1 MSQKGKES
9 RIIPS
14 VLSIPE
20 KLNGL
25 LLRVL
30 KMRLTLERVFS
41 VRDLLLLLGAFLL
54 FLLRSVIP
62 LPGILSTVFMIL
74 ILLLAGIPVLLQG
87 IRSGLRRAVPYE
99 EAAVLLAVFIA
110 VLLKK
115 PEVSAVFLLCTVFL
129 WQVEGYC
136 LLHVDAAPSALADI
150 DEDVRNHV
158 LAADSEKSRERS
170 VIAFSAVLFFA
181 LFLLLALILAIVCL
195 FHLQNASVWIARS
208 LVPLMLAGTSAVL
221 FSSLLTHFGAI
232 YSTAKAGSFFR
243 NDQVPEDFSRCR
255 LFAFGKTGTV
265 TDGRFLI
272 SEIMPVGVTEEEL
285 LRIAAVAEC
294 KSNHPIAI
302 ALKAAAGL
310 KEGVVPSGVLD
321 VREVP
326 GKGVS
331 TFFSG
336 RQIYVGNAR
345 LLDEHNIW
353 YQVPSKSGTAIHVAV
368 DSTYRGYIL
377 ISDSIRDNAFE
388 ALEELR
394 AQGVKQI
401 SMLTGDV
408 QSVSRVVASALNF
421 DMVKSELTAN
431 DKASAIHYLRATQG
445 ESGKIA
451 AVGDGV
457 HDSVMFDAADVSVC
471 MDVKPDK
478 DVDLSIC
485 TDEILTLPQI
495 YRICRESERTLWIS
509 VFGVAG
515 AKLLLCILGLFQVL
529 PLTFLAVF
537 DCAVGTAAVIYS
549 LTCLTLEHRGNRR

>member
-62 LPGILSTVFMIL
+62 LPGILRTVFMIL

-87 IRSGLRRAVPYE
+87 IRLGLRRAVPYE

-150 DEDVRNHV
+150 DEDARNHV
-158 LAADSEKSRERS
+158 LAKKKKKSRERS

-221 FSSLLTHFGAI
+221 FSSLLTHCESRLIF
-232 YSTAKAGSFFR
+232 
-243 NDQVPEDFSRCR
+243 PE
-255 LFAFGKTGTV
+255 
-265 TDGRFLI
+265 
-272 SEIMPVGVTEEEL
+272 
-285 LRIAAVAEC
+285 
-294 KSNHPIAI
+294 
-302 ALKAAAGL
+302 
-310 KEGVVPSGVLD
+310 
-321 VREVP
+321 
-326 GKGVS
+326 
-331 TFFSG
+331 
-336 RQIYVGNAR
+336 
-345 LLDEHNIW
+345 
-353 YQVPSKSGTAIHVAV
+353 
-368 DSTYRGYIL
+368 
-377 ISDSIRDNAFE
+377 
-388 ALEELR
+388 
-394 AQGVKQI
+394 
-401 SMLTGDV
+401 
-408 QSVSRVVASALNF
+408 
-421 DMVKSELTAN
+421 
-431 DKASAIHYLRATQG
+431 
-445 ESGKIA
+445 
-451 AVGDGV
+451 
-457 HDSVMFDAADVSVC
+457 
-471 MDVKPDK
+471 
-478 DVDLSIC
+478 
-485 TDEILTLPQI
+485 
-495 YRICRESERTLWIS
+495 
-509 VFGVAG
+509 
-515 AKLLLCILGLFQVL
+515 
-529 PLTFLAVF
+529 
-537 DCAVGTAAVIYS
+537 
-549 LTCLTLEHRGNRR
+549 

>member
-1 MSQKGKES
+1 MNQKGKES

-20 KLNGL
+20 KLNGF

-30 KMRLTLERVFS
+30 KLRLTMERAFS

-54 FLLRSVIP
+54 FLLRGVIP
-62 LPGILSTVFMIL
+62 LPGILRTVFMIL
-74 ILLLAGIPVLLQG
+74 VLLLASIPVLLQG
-87 IRSGLRRAVPYE
+87 LRLGFRKIVPFE
-99 EAAVLLAVFIA
+99 EATVLLAVIIA
-110 VLLKK
+110 VLMKK
-115 PEVSAVFLLCTVFL
+115 PEVSAVYLLCTVLL
-129 WQVEGYC
+129 WQVEAYC
-136 LLHVDAAPSALADI
+136 LLHVDAAPNALADI
-150 DEDVRNHV
+150 DEKARDRV
-158 LAADSEKSRERS
+158 LASDSEKSGERS
-170 VIAFSAVLFFA
+170 LIAFSAVMFYA
-181 LFLLLALILAIVCL
+181 LFLLLALIMAVVCL
-195 FHLQNASVWIARS
+195 YHLQNASAWISRS
-208 LVPLMLAGTSAVL
+208 LVPLMLAVPSAVL
-221 FSSLLTHFGAI
+221 FSSLLTHFGAVF
-232 YSTAKAGSFFR
+232 SSAKAGSFFR
-243 NDQVPEDFSRCR
+243 NDQIPEDFSRCSM
-255 LFAFGKTGTV
+255 FAFGKTGTV

-294 KSNHPIAI
+294 KSDHPIAL

-310 KEGVVPSGVLD
+310 KEGVIPSGVLD
-321 VREVP
+321 VSEVP

-377 ISDSIRDNAFE
+377 ISDSIRENAFE

-394 AQGVKQI
+394 AQGAKQI
-401 SMLTGDV
+401 AMLTGDV
-408 QSVSRVVASALNF
+408 QSVSRVVASSLNF
-421 DMVKSELTAN
+421 DMVKSELTAK
-431 DKASAIHYLRATQG
+431 DKASAIRYLRASQG
-445 ESGKIA
+445 EREKIA

-457 HDSVMFDAADVSVC
+457 HDSVMFEAADVSVC
-471 MDVKPDK
+471 MDEKPD
-478 DVDLSIC
+478 DAVDLSIC
-485 TDEILTLPQI
+485 TDDILTLPQV
-495 YRICRESERTLWIS
+495 YRICKETERALWIS
-509 VFGVAG
+509 VIGVAG
-515 AKLLLCILGLFQVL
+515 VKLLLCILGLFQVL
-529 PLTFLAVF
+529 PLTLLAVF